1 MKIYLASSFRYIPQV
16 KDLQEY
22 LITEASDRSQHEIVC
37 EWWHTD
43 YKLELKA
50 QSVNEWFA
58 NPVIKVIYQ
67 RSLQAIREC
76 DLLILVT
83 PEVTKFNGAN
93 VEVGI
98 ALALGKPVIAF
109 GKLEKSGMYEPL
121 VRCSTLDELKL
132 ALREFEI

>member
-1 MKIYLASSFRYIPQV
+1 MRIYLASSFRYIPQV
-16 KDLQEY
+16 KELQDW
-22 LITEASDRSQHEIVC
+22 LVTETQHEIIC

-43 YKLELKA
+43 YKLELK
-50 QSVNEWFA
+50 SKSIKEWFSE
-58 NPVIKVIYQ
+58 PVIKVIYQ

-83 PEVTKFNGAN
+83 PEPTKFNGDN

-109 GKLEKSGMYEPL
+109 GQLEKSGMYEPL
-121 VRCSTLDELKL
+121 VRCSTIDQLKL
-132 ALREFEI
+132 ALKEFEI